1 VTRRPVTIRPDLMQ
15 ILFVSSVAAG
25 GSGMSQRQLARRLTR
40 RGHRVDI
47 LAATPESAVIRPVYD
62 RLVDASTRLRGS
74 RARPALL
81 ALQRRLGRRV
91 HRRDTGDHPTLFA
104 AVPENAA
111 ARLLAARRPDVVVAN
126 SIDRVSWRR
135 LRAQL
140 QQAGI
145 PSVLYLREASGLGHL
160 TLSAAPPDLLLANAR
175 SHAERAR
182 EAGYPCEVVPSVVE
196 VAPVETT
203 RRVVLL
209 VNPIEILGG
218 DRIWAIAAARPDI
231 PFVIQESGLLDE
243 HLRADIHDR
252 AAQVPNVEV
261 RPFSDRPGAL
271 FGDCRVLLVPHRVD
285 NRPRVVLEAQASGIP
300 VVASAQPGLVESV
313 GPGGVIVEDTDDPA
327 PWVRAIGE
335 VWDDPATYD
344 DLSAAARVHARRPE
358 VDAELIAQRFET
370 LLVELVESRRGGS

>member
-1 VTRRPVTIRPDLMQ
+1 MQ

-25 GSGMSQRQLARRLTR
+25 GSGMSQRQLARRLEQ
-40 RGHRVDI
+40 RGHRVEI
-47 LAATPESAVIRPVYD
+47 LAATPESTVVRPLYD
-62 RLVDASTRLRGS
+62 RLVDASTRFRS
-74 RARPALL
+74 TPVRPVLL
-81 ALQRRLGRRV
+81 GVQRRLGRRT
-91 HRRDTGDHPTLFA
+91 RPIGTGDHPTTLA
-104 AVPENAA
+104 AVPENAFSA
-111 ARLLAARRPDVVVAN
+111 VLDRSRPDVVVAN

-140 QQAGI
+140 IREGI

-160 TLSAAPPDLLLANAR
+160 TLSAAPPDLLLANAE
-175 SHAERAR
+175 SHAARAR
-182 EAGYPCEVVPSVVE
+182 EAGFDCEVLPSVVE
-196 VAPVETT
+196 VAPVATT

-218 DRIWAIAAARPDI
+218 DRIWAIASARPDI

-243 HLRADIHDR
+243 HLRADVLDR

-313 GPGGVIVEDTDDPA
+313 GPGGLLVDDTDDPA
-327 PWVRAIGE
+327 PWTGAIADL
-335 VWDDPATYD
+335 WDDPARYD
-344 DLSAAARVHARRPE
+344 DLSRLARAHAQRPE
-358 VDAELIAQRFET
+358 VDAARIAERFDAMIT
-370 LLVELVESRRGGS
+370 ELVGRRGSRP